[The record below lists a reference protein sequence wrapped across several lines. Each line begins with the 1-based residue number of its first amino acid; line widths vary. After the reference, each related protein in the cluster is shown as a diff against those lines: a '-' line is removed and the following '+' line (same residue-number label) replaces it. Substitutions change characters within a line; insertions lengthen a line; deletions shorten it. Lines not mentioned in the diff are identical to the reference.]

1 MLLED
6 EEVFEAEE
14 VEVEAEAGEEGEEKE
29 VVEIKVE
36 LLKQMLNISKMWQRV
51 LSGEASIEELKETA
65 FSRTVLKPAPR
76 PTHKSSEEVSISKE
90 KKSKTRKKR
99 SSGKRK
105 SRKTEK

>member
-14 VEVEAEAGEEGEEKE
+14 VEVKAEAGEEGEEKE

-51 LSGEASIEELKETA
+51 LSGEASIDELKETA
-65 FSRTVLKPAPR
+65 FSRTVLKAPR
-76 PTHKSSEEVSISKE
+76 PTHKKREEVSIGKE

-105 SRKTEK
+105 SRKTGK